1 LPLASSLAGR
11 KIWIVPTNPS
21 GSPVFTIQRQGTDL
35 IFWSQIS
42 TDPGTGLTLIQNSN
56 PVQIFSN
63 GTNWFVTYIG
73 H

>member
-1 LPLASSLAGR
+1 
-11 KIWIVPTNPS
+11 VPTNPS
-21 GSPVFTIQRQGTDL
+21 GSPVFTIQRQGSDL

-42 TDPGTGLTLIQNSN
+42 TDPGTGLTSIQNSN